1 MSIQTFELVSP
12 FLSIYTPS
20 KVWKGDSSL
29 LLGQTTNALTPG
41 EMLRITSDYGVDR
54 TLSDLAYKNQNDND
68 DNNIPGNG
76 SIHSDVKLPG
86 FAFFSETGRGD
97 IVTGGRVPVL
107 QFGPY
112 EADTMI
118 FDRGSDG
125 ILINENGATLSTSDV
140 GKAVGIFAVRNYKDF
155 ASSNTDTGALM
166 QSGLA
171 CLSSA
176 QIASGAFKAGYIS
189 RISGVGTKMRVR
201 ILFGI

>member
-1 MSIQTFELVSP
+1 MAIQTFELVSP

-29 LLGQTTNALTPG
+29 LLGQTTNALAPG
-41 EMLRITSDYGVDR
+41 EMLQITSDYGADR
-54 TLSDLAYKNQNDND
+54 LADLTNAQQGAAGNDTGANGTTLAQSK
-68 DNNIPGNG
+68 IPA
-76 SIHSDVKLPG
+76 

-97 IVTGGRVPVL
+97 IVTGGRIPLL

-118 FDRGSDG
+118 FDRGADG
-125 ILINENGATLSTSDV
+125 ILLNEAGASLSAADV
-140 GKAVGIFAVRNYKDF
+140 GKPVGVFAVRNYKDF
-155 ASSNTDTGALM
+155 ASADVTTGALM

-171 CLSSA
+171 VLSYT
-176 QIASGAFKAGYIS
+176 QIKNGAFKAGYIS

>member
-1 MSIQTFELVSP
+1 MAIQTFELVSP

-29 LLGQTTNALTPG
+29 LLGQTTNALAPG

-54 TLSDLAYKNQNDND
+54 ALTDLIDKNQGNG
-68 DNNIPGNG
+68 DNNPNTGAIDD
-76 SIHSDVKLPG
+76 SVKIPG

-118 FDRGSDG
+118 FDRDENG
-125 ILINENGATLSTSDV
+125 ILINENGAALSSADV
-140 GKAVGIFAVRNYKDF
+140 GKALGVFAVRNYKDF
-155 ASSNTDTGALM
+155 ASANPATGVLM

-171 CLSSA
+171 VLSSA

-189 RISGVGTKMRVR
+189 KITGTGTKMRVR
-201 ILFGI
+201 VLFGI

>member
-1 MSIQTFELVSP
+1 MAIQTFELVSP

-41 EMLRITSDYGVDR
+41 EMLQITADYGADRLADLVD
-54 TLSDLAYKNQNDND
+54 ANQN
-68 DNNIPGNG
+68 NNADTITAADGTTLAQNKVPA
-76 SIHSDVKLPG
+76 

-97 IVTGGRVPVL
+97 IVTGGRIPLL

-118 FDRGSDG
+118 FDRGADG
-125 ILINENGATLSTSDV
+125 ILINEAGAALSTADIGKPV
-140 GKAVGIFAVRNYKDF
+140 GVFAVRNYKDF
-155 ASSNTDTGALM
+155 ASANPVQGTLM

-171 CLSSA
+171 VLSYE
-176 QIASGAFKAGYIS
+176 QIKNGAFKAGYIS